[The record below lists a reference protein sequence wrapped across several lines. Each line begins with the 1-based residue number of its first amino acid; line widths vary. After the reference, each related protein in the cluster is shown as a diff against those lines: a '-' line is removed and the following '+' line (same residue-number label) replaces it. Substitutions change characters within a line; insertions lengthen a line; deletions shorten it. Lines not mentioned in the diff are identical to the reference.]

1 MITRTQRNAWALPAN
16 AALALVCLAVLGC
29 QRAANTYDATVQGA
43 VTIDG
48 ELAPRGTVTFHP
60 VKAGAPSSGPIHED
74 GSYSIRTG
82 QGDLSN
88 PDGGTIRS
96 GEYVVT
102 VTVTS
107 PPSAEQVVAEGGP
120 PATGAR
126 MMADKYAAKETSDL
140 KVEVKAGPN
149 IINLKLDGPWA
160 NPPQEETA
168 DEADAEE
175 TEAANGEEADEG
187 NDADDAVE
195 ADASPTEEAPADEE
209 ATGSEAAE
217 EQAQP
222 TDEAAAPTTDD
233 TATPADQ
240 PAATEGQP

>member
-1 MITRTQRNAWALPAN
+1 MIPRTQRYASAVPAS
-16 AALALVCLAVLGC
+16 AAIALACLTALGC

-43 VTIDG
+43 VTVDG

-60 VKAGAPSSGPIHED
+60 VKTGAPSSGPIHED

-82 QGDLSN
+82 QGDLGN

-102 VTVTS
+102 VTVTA

-140 KVEVKAGPN
+140 KVEVKKGPN
-149 IINLKLDGPWA
+149 IVDLKLDGPWA
-160 NPPQEETA
+160 NPQEEIDADAEPKDEANEDDATITSDQGA
-168 DEADAEE
+168 DEAEPSE
-175 TEAANGEEADEG
+175 TEAIPAAEEAEG
-187 NDADDAVE
+187 SDAAGDAADNDAPPAHE
-195 ADASPTEEAPADEE
+195 TSASPTDE
-209 ATGSEAAE
+209 
-217 EQAQP
+217 
-222 TDEAAAPTTDD
+222 
-233 TATPADQ
+233 TATPADE
-240 PAATEGQP
+240 PAPTEGRL